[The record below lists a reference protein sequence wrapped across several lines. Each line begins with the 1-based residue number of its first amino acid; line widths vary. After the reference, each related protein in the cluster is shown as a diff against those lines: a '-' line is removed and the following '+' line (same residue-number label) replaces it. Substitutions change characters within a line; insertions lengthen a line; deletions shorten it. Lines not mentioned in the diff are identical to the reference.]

1 MTVLTDN
8 AKQLIHII
16 TAENELQIQ
25 RAKGGFIAQDKVLP
39 CLYERLHR
47 LSLNNPSLKKFLDD
61 PGFIHHHEDEGQE
74 FEWAADPR
82 TSDDIAA

>member
-25 RAKGGFIAQDKVLP
+25 RAKGGFIPHDAVLP

-47 LSLNNPSLKKFLDD
+47 LALNNAHLKKFLDD
-61 PGFIHHHEDEGQE
+61 PGFVPHHEDEGQE
-74 FEWAADPR
+74 FEWAKDPR
-82 TSDDIAA
+82 TGDIAA